1 MLHTGVGPPLKYNNM
16 KIKVVDFETQPQ
28 GEEQLATID
37 EAEEDYNNSKT
48 LSSSSKEEDAVAVRT
63 NIKSCPVRVPL
74 GGLPWGPG
82 DEVMPPAPEQTA
94 EEEQQQPTK
103 QRVQQLHKCEKCGK
117 MLTLKSLRYSHSK
130 YCGKVSEPVETKMK
144 PEPKVR
150 SKPVSVPEPV
160 NDVLGGAQTERVK
173 DPFVP
178 EPVKEKTF
186 DEMRKERHEQR
197 RAAHKESIQKLFAK
211 AI

>member
-1 MLHTGVGPPLKYNNM
+1 M
-16 KIKVVDFETQPQ
+16 KIKVVDVETQPQ

-37 EAEEDYNNSKT
+37 EAEEDYNSSKT
-48 LSSSSKEEDAVAVRT
+48 LSSSSKEED
-63 NIKSCPVRVPL
+63 
-74 GGLPWGPG
+74 
-82 DEVMPPAPEQTA
+82 EPEQKTPGE

-160 NDVLGGAQTERVK
+160 NEPA
-173 DPFVP
+173 PP
-178 EPVKEKTF
+178 PVKEKTF

-197 RAAHKESIQKLFAK
+197 RAAHKESIQKLFAR
-211 AI
+211 AV

>member
-1 MLHTGVGPPLKYNNM
+1 M
-16 KIKVVDFETQPQ
+16 KIKVVDVETQLQ

-37 EAEEDYNNSKT
+37 EAEEDYNSSKT
-48 LSSSSKEEDAVAVRT
+48 LSSSSKEEDV
-63 NIKSCPVRVPL
+63 
-74 GGLPWGPG
+74 
-82 DEVMPPAPEQTA
+82 PEQK
-94 EEEQQQPTK
+94 EEEHVLPEYTNPTK

-150 SKPVSVPEPV
+150 SKPVGEPV
-160 NDVLGGAQTERVK
+160 NEPA
-173 DPFVP
+173 PP
-178 EPVKEKTF
+178 PVKEKTF
-186 DEMRKERHEQR
+186 DEMRKERQEQR

-211 AI
+211 AV

>member
-1 MLHTGVGPPLKYNNM
+1 M
-16 KIKVVDFETQPQ
+16 KIKVVDVETQPQ

-37 EAEEDYNNSKT
+37 EAEEDYNSSKT
-48 LSSSSKEEDAVAVRT
+48 LSSSSKEEDEPDQ
-63 NIKSCPVRVPL
+63 KP
-74 GGLPWGPG
+74 PG
-82 DEVMPPAPEQTA
+82 EE
-94 EEEQQQPTK
+94 EEEQQPPTK

-150 SKPVSVPEPV
+150 SKPVSEPAPV
-160 NDVLGGAQTERVK
+160 NEPA
-173 DPFVP
+173 PP
-178 EPVKEKTF
+178 PVKEKTF

>member
-1 MLHTGVGPPLKYNNM
+1 M
-16 KIKVVDFETQPQ
+16 KIKVVDVETQPQ

-37 EAEEDYNNSKT
+37 EAEEDYNSSKT
-48 LSSSSKEEDAVAVRT
+48 LSSSSKEEDV
-63 NIKSCPVRVPL
+63 
-74 GGLPWGPG
+74 
-82 DEVMPPAPEQTA
+82 PEQEPPG
-94 EEEQQQPTK
+94 EEEEHVLPSYSSSTEDRQYTNPTK

-150 SKPVSVPEPV
+150 SKPV
-160 NDVLGGAQTERVK
+160 NDVLETK
-173 DPFVP
+173 HYKH
-178 EPVKEKTF
+178 VKEKTF
-186 DEMRKERHEQR
+186 DEMRKERQEQR

-211 AI
+211 AV

>member
-1 MLHTGVGPPLKYNNM
+1 M
-16 KIKVVDFETQPQ
+16 KIKVVDVETQPQ

-37 EAEEDYNNSKT
+37 EAEEDYNSSKT
-48 LSSSSKEEDAVAVRT
+48 LSSSSKEEDV
-63 NIKSCPVRVPL
+63 
-74 GGLPWGPG
+74 
-82 DEVMPPAPEQTA
+82 PEQKTPGE
-94 EEEQQQPTK
+94 EEEQQPPTK

-150 SKPVSVPEPV
+150 ATPV
-160 NDVLGGAQTERVK
+160 NEPA
-173 DPFVP
+173 
-178 EPVKEKTF
+178 PVKEKTF
-186 DEMRKERHEQR
+186 DEMRKERQEQR

-211 AI
+211 AVKSF

>member
-37 EAEEDYNNSKT
+37 EAEEDYNSSKT
-48 LSSSSKEEDAVAVRT
+48 LSSSSKEEDEPDPITGVGSHAR
-63 NIKSCPVRVPL
+63 P
-74 GGLPWGPG
+74 PG
-82 DEVMPPAPEQTA
+82 EEE
-94 EEEQQQPTK
+94 EEEQQPPTK

-130 YCGKVSEPVETKMK
+130 YCGKVSEPVETKMT

-150 SKPVSVPEPV
+150 VTHAATPINEP
-160 NDVLGGAQTERVK
+160 T
-173 DPFVP
+173 
-178 EPVKEKTF
+178 PVKEKTF

-211 AI
+211 AV

>member
-1 MLHTGVGPPLKYNNM
+1 MLHTGVGPPLKYSNM

-37 EAEEDYNNSKT
+37 EAEEDYNSSKT
-48 LSSSSKEEDAVAVRT
+48 LSSSSKEEDEPDPQGSHAR
-63 NIKSCPVRVPL
+63 P
-74 GGLPWGPG
+74 PG
-82 DEVMPPAPEQTA
+82 EE
-94 EEEQQQPTK
+94 EEEQKLPTK

-150 SKPVSVPEPV
+150 FASASPVSEPAPV
-160 NDVLGGAQTERVK
+160 N
-173 DPFVP
+173 
-178 EPVKEKTF
+178 EPAPPPAKEKTF

-197 RAAHKESIQKLFAK
+197 RAAQKESIQKLFAN
-211 AI
+211 AV

>member
-1 MLHTGVGPPLKYNNM
+1 MLHTGVGPPLKYSNM

-37 EAEEDYNNSKT
+37 EAEEDYNSSKT
-48 LSSSSKEEDAVAVRT
+48 LSSSSKEEDEPDQ
-63 NIKSCPVRVPL
+63 KP
-74 GGLPWGPG
+74 PG
-82 DEVMPPAPEQTA
+82 EE
-94 EEEQQQPTK
+94 EEEQQPPTK

-150 SKPVSVPEPV
+150 SKPVSEP
-160 NDVLGGAQTERVK
+160 A
-173 DPFVP
+173 PP
-178 EPVKEKTF
+178 PVKEKNI
-186 DEMRKERHEQR
+186 R
-197 RAAHKESIQKLFAK
+197 
-211 AI
+211 

>member
-37 EAEEDYNNSKT
+37 EAEEDYNSSKT
-48 LSSSSKEEDAVAVRT
+48 LSSSSKEEDEPDQ
-63 NIKSCPVRVPL
+63 K
-74 GGLPWGPG
+74 
-82 DEVMPPAPEQTA
+82 
-94 EEEQQQPTK
+94 EEEHVLPEYTNPTK

-160 NDVLGGAQTERVK
+160 NEPA
-173 DPFVP
+173 PP
-178 EPVKEKTF
+178 PVKEKTF

-211 AI
+211 AV

>member
-1 MLHTGVGPPLKYNNM
+1 M
-16 KIKVVDFETQPQ
+16 KIKVVDVETQPQ

-37 EAEEDYNNSKT
+37 EAEEDYNSSKT
-48 LSSSSKEEDAVAVRT
+48 LSSSSKEEDEQDQ
-63 NIKSCPVRVPL
+63 KP
-74 GGLPWGPG
+74 PG
-82 DEVMPPAPEQTA
+82 
-94 EEEQQQPTK
+94 EEEDEQQPPTTTK

-160 NDVLGGAQTERVK
+160 NEPA
-173 DPFVP
+173 PP
-178 EPVKEKTF
+178 PVKEKTF

-211 AI
+211 AV

>member
-1 MLHTGVGPPLKYNNM
+1 M
-16 KIKVVDFETQPQ
+16 KIKVVDVETQQ
-28 GEEQLATID
+28 GEAGQQLATID
-37 EAEEDYNNSKT
+37 EAEEDYNSSKT
-48 LSSSSKEEDAVAVRT
+48 LSSSSKEEDEPDQ
-63 NIKSCPVRVPL
+63 KP
-74 GGLPWGPG
+74 PG
-82 DEVMPPAPEQTA
+82 EE
-94 EEEQQQPTK
+94 EEEQQPPTK

-150 SKPVSVPEPV
+150 FASASPVSEPAPV
-160 NDVLGGAQTERVK
+160 NEPA
-173 DPFVP
+173 PP
-178 EPVKEKTF
+178 PVKEKTF

>member
-37 EAEEDYNNSKT
+37 EAEEDYNSSKT
-48 LSSSSKEEDAVAVRT
+48 LSSSSKEEDEPDQ
-63 NIKSCPVRVPL
+63 KP
-74 GGLPWGPG
+74 PG
-82 DEVMPPAPEQTA
+82 EEEE
-94 EEEQQQPTK
+94 EEEQQPPTK

-160 NDVLGGAQTERVK
+160 NEPA
-173 DPFVP
+173 PP
-178 EPVKEKTF
+178 PVKEKTF

-197 RAAHKESIQKLFAK
+197 RAAQKESIQKLFAN
-211 AI
+211 AV

>member
-37 EAEEDYNNSKT
+37 EAEEDYNSSKT
-48 LSSSSKEEDAVAVRT
+48 LSSSSKEED
-63 NIKSCPVRVPL
+63 VPQQ
-74 GGLPWGPG
+74 
-82 DEVMPPAPEQTA
+82 EPPRE
-94 EEEQQQPTK
+94 EEEQQPPSTTK

-160 NDVLGGAQTERVK
+160 NEPA
-173 DPFVP
+173 PP
-178 EPVKEKTF
+178 PVKEKTF

-197 RAAHKESIQKLFAK
+197 RAAQKESIQKLFAK
-211 AI
+211 AV

>member
-1 MLHTGVGPPLKYNNM
+1 MLHTGVGPPLKYSNM
-16 KIKVVDFETQPQ
+16 KIKVVDVETQPQ

-37 EAEEDYNNSKT
+37 EAEEDYNSSKT
-48 LSSSSKEEDAVAVRT
+48 LSSSSKEEDEPDQ
-63 NIKSCPVRVPL
+63 NP
-74 GGLPWGPG
+74 PG
-82 DEVMPPAPEQTA
+82 EEE
-94 EEEQQQPTK
+94 EEEQKLVLPEGHTERVKDPFVPTK

-150 SKPVSVPEPV
+150 FASASPVSEPAPV
-160 NDVLGGAQTERVK
+160 N
-173 DPFVP
+173 
-178 EPVKEKTF
+178 EPAPPPAKEKTF

>member
-37 EAEEDYNNSKT
+37 EAEEDYNSSKT
-48 LSSSSKEEDAVAVRT
+48 LSSSSKEEDEPDPITGVGYR
-63 NIKSCPVRVPL
+63 P
-74 GGLPWGPG
+74 PG
-82 DEVMPPAPEQTA
+82 E

-160 NDVLGGAQTERVK
+160 NEPAPVMPGGRTERVK

-178 EPVKEKTF
+178 PVKEKTF

-211 AI
+211 AV